1 MGEPVSMELLRLRS
15 ATSAYAAILR
25 DVVPALEAMAATADP
40 PELVLT
46 GADTPFNDLLESVR
60 AGLAVDDG
68 PGTPADIRRRVAVLL
83 GEA

>member
-1 MGEPVSMELLRLRS
+1 M
-15 ATSAYAAILR
+15 A
-25 DVVPALEAMAATADP
+25 AMAAMADP

-60 AGLAVDDG
+60 AGLAVDDA
-68 PGTPADIRRRVAVLL
+68 PGTPSDIRRRIAVLL